1 MGHLVVCVVA
11 EVMVSS
17 KIKTEGSSAEGI
29 SVQVEPKT
37 TKKVA
42 LEALKV
48 LIIEDAFETRG
59 LVKSHLKQF
68 GIKHIT
74 MLENGSSILQENA
87 PLDIDVLLIGFD
99 LGNCHSGIELVQ
111 QLSLAGLLP
120 IWCKVIFITNSD
132 VVASSSHPFRYL
144 KCEVLRKPIN
154 PRILLN
160 LIIEGV
166 TSIQYFKSVLRDLQ
180 ENKFDGL
187 LIRLEALPRGELT
200 NNQKD
205 ELNAITMH
213 LLLRLGEGNKA
224 WKLANG
230 IQDEVF
236 RATNRL
242 SIANALGDER
252 KLKMTLSML
261 QANSLMHKRSLIY
274 QVYQFIKERHF
285 SAALELMQ
293 SQPTHQYSLAET
305 ELYALL
311 LIESKGLNSAIAFLT
326 FKLGTSLE
334 NLFFRHTIKLICV
347 KCYLYLF
354 LSDLQL
360 VEEMPDEFQAVNTL
374 LTTTDWQKGSVDF
387 SAQIPIIHQLLDLM
401 KTPENENHPLIFRR
415 LGEKVGINDAFNQLI
430 MATST
435 YLMGQKDDS
444 RIRLFKADKAM
455 LSLEVT
461 PETLINQ
468 IWFTRVF
475 ELTFSEPERAR
486 EYNRIGIHHA
496 KADNPYQALK
506 MFFLSHCCSPKHA
519 SIAINLLDAKTKLG
533 LTQYWEI
540 ASPQLIR
547 AIDTLELRENEQ
559 RKYAE
564 VKVKLKALRANDEE
578 AISA

>member
-1 MGHLVVCVVA
+1 M
-11 EVMVSS
+11 E
-17 KIKTEGSSAEGI
+17 
-29 SVQVEPKT
+29 VEPKT

-48 LIIEDAFETRG
+48 LIVEDAFETRG

-68 GIKHIT
+68 GIKQIS
-74 MLENGSSILQENA
+74 MLENGSSLLNQNA

-99 LGNCHSGIELVQ
+99 LGNCHSGIELVHE
-111 QLSLAGLLP
+111 LSLAGLLP
-120 IWCKVIFITNSD
+120 VWCKVIFITNSD

-160 LIIEGV
+160 LIVEGV
-166 TSIQYFKSVLRDLQ
+166 TSIQHFKSILLDLQ

-187 LIRLEALPRGELT
+187 QIRLEALPRGELT

-230 IQDEVF
+230 IQDELF

-242 SIANALGDER
+242 SIANALGDDR
-252 KLKMTLSML
+252 KLKMTLGML
-261 QANSLMHKRSLIY
+261 QTNPLMQKRGLIY
-274 QVYQFIKERHF
+274 QVYQQVKESNF
-285 SAALELMQ
+285 KSALELMKT
-293 SQPTHQYSLAET
+293 QPTHQYSLAET

-311 LIESKGLNSAIAFLT
+311 LVEANGLNAAIEFLN
-326 FKLGTSLE
+326 FKLRTSLE
-334 NLFFRHTIKLICV
+334 NLFFRHSITLIIV

-360 VEEMPDEFQAVNTL
+360 VEEMPDEFLSVHEL
-374 LTTTDWQKGSVDF
+374 LTGTDWQRGSVDF
-387 SAQIPIIHQLLDLM
+387 SLQIPIIRQLLDLVR
-401 KTPENENHPLIFRR
+401 TPENENHPLIFRR
-415 LGEKVGINDAFNQLI
+415 LGEKLGASESFNQLI
-430 MATST
+430 MATSA
-435 YLMGQKDDS
+435 YLLDEKDDA
-444 RIRLFKADKAM
+444 RDRLLQADKAM

-461 PETLINQ
+461 PETLVNQ
-468 IWFTRVF
+468 LWFKRVF
-475 ELTFSEPERAR
+475 ELTFPEPERAR

-506 MFFLSHCCSPKHA
+506 MFFMSHCCSPTHA

-540 ASPQLIR
+540 DSEELTNS
-547 AIDTLELRENEQ
+547 IDSLTLRDNEQ

-564 VKVKLKALRANDEE
+564 VKLKLKSLKTKVEE
-578 AISA
+578 KVTA

>member
-1 MGHLVVCVVA
+1 M
-11 EVMVSS
+11 E
-17 KIKTEGSSAEGI
+17 
-29 SVQVEPKT
+29 VEPKT
-37 TKKVA
+37 TKKIA

-48 LIIEDAFETRG
+48 LIVEDAFETRG

-68 GIKHIT
+68 GIKQIN
-74 MLENGSSILQENA
+74 MLENGSSLLNQNA

-99 LGNCHSGIELVQ
+99 LGNCHSGIELVHE
-111 QLSLAGLLP
+111 LSLAGLLP
-120 IWCKVIFITNSD
+120 VWCKVIFITNSD

-160 LIIEGV
+160 LIVEGV
-166 TSIQYFKSVLRDLQ
+166 TSIQHFKSILLDLQ

-187 LIRLEALPRGELT
+187 QIRLEALPRGELT

-230 IQDEVF
+230 IQDELF

-242 SIANALGDER
+242 SIANALGDDR
-252 KLKMTLSML
+252 KLKMTLGML
-261 QANSLMHKRSLIY
+261 QTNPLMQKRGLIY
-274 QVYQFIKERHF
+274 QVYQQVKEANF
-285 SAALELMQ
+285 KSALELMKT
-293 SQPTHQYSLAET
+293 QPTHLYSLAET

-311 LIESKGLNSAIAFLT
+311 LVEANGLNAAIEFLN
-326 FKLGTSLE
+326 FKLRTSLE
-334 NLFFRHTIKLICV
+334 NLFFRHSITLITV

-360 VEEMPDEFQAVNTL
+360 VEEMPDEFLSVNEL
-374 LTTTDWQKGSVDF
+374 LTGTDWQRGSVDF
-387 SAQIPIIHQLLDLM
+387 SLQIPIIRQLLDLVR
-401 KTPENENHPLIFRR
+401 TPENENHPLIFRR
-415 LGEKVGINDAFNQLI
+415 LGEKLGASESFNQLI
-430 MATST
+430 MATSA
-435 YLMGQKDDS
+435 YLLDEKDDA
-444 RIRLFKADKAM
+444 RDRLLQADKAM

-461 PETLINQ
+461 PETLVNQ
-468 IWFTRVF
+468 LWFKRVF
-475 ELTFSEPERAR
+475 ELTFPEPERAR

-506 MFFLSHCCSPKHA
+506 MFFMSHCCSPTHA

-540 ASPQLIR
+540 DSEELTSS
-547 AIDTLELRENEQ
+547 IDSLTLRDNEQ

-564 VKVKLKALRANDEE
+564 VKLKLKSLKTKVEE
-578 AISA
+578 KVTA